1 VKIAYGGHDA
11 QMAGVETTRTS
22 GVWAHGRRPLTTGL
36 VFTITLVGFEALAI
50 ATVMPKVKD
59 DLGGIDLYGWVFSA
73 FFLGNLVG
81 IVWSGRSADHVGPV
95 RAFIVGLA
103 LFGGGLAAG
112 GLAPGIGWLVA
123 ARAAQGLGAG
133 AIVAMAYVAI
143 GRGYPTALQPRMFA
157 IISTA
162 WVLPALLGPGLSGV
176 IADHLGWRWVFLGLL
191 PLVGLAAATSIGA
204 LRRLGP
210 PGGEA
215 PVDRRIDAL
224 LVALGAALVLIAAG
238 SRSLVI
244 APPLAIIGFV
254 IGGRAFVR
262 IMPPGTLRLAP
273 GLPSAVALRGIATF
287 AFFGTD
293 AYVSLTLTSVHGTS
307 TSMAGLP
314 LTAAALTWT
323 VGAWTQERFVMRVGP
338 RTFVRVGLLV
348 IACGIGL
355 MIVVARAD
363 VSVAVAVVA
372 WAVGGLGMG
381 LSYAP
386 VSLVVLGE
394 APADNV
400 GSATASL
407 QLNDTLGVALGTG
420 TTGAIVAAG
429 AALGWTDGATLSL
442 AFLVCIA
449 FALFGAVA
457 ATRLPARV
465 AQ

>member
-1 VKIAYGGHDA
+1 
-11 QMAGVETTRTS
+11 
-22 GVWAHGRRPLTTGL
+22 
-36 VFTITLVGFEALAI
+36 
-50 ATVMPKVKD
+50 
-59 DLGGIDLYGWVFSA
+59 
-73 FFLGNLVG
+73 
-81 IVWSGRSADHVGPV
+81 
-95 RAFIVGLA
+95 

-176 IADHLGWRWVFLGLL
+176 VADHLGWRWVFLGLL
-191 PLVGLAAATSIGA
+191 PLVALAAFTSIPA
-204 LRRLGP
+204 LHRLGP
-210 PGGEA
+210 PGGDA
-215 PVDRRIDAL
+215 PVDRRVDAL
-224 LVALGAALVLIAAG
+224 LVTFGAALVLIAA
-238 SRSLVI
+238 SWRSPII
-244 APPLAIIGFV
+244 APPLAIVGFIV
-254 IGGRAFVR
+254 GGRAFAR

-273 GLPSAVALRGIATF
+273 GLPSAIALRGIATF

-323 VGAWTQERFVMRVGP
+323 VGAWIQERFVIRVGP
-338 RTFVRVGLLV
+338 RTFVRTGLFI

-363 VSVAVAVVA
+363 VPLAVAVIA
-372 WAVGGLGMG
+372 WAIGGLGMG

-386 VSLVVLGE
+386 VSLVVLSE
-394 APADNV
+394 APVDNV

-407 QLNDTLGVALGTG
+407 QLCDTLGIALGTG
-420 TTGAIVAAG
+420 ASGAIVAAG
-429 AALGWTDGATLSL
+429 ASLGWTDGATLSL
-442 AFLVCIA
+442 AFIICIA
-449 FALFGAVA
+449 FALFGTAT
-457 ATRLPARV
+457 ATRLPAHV
-465 AQ
+465 TQ

>member
-1 VKIAYGGHDA
+1 
-11 QMAGVETTRTS
+11 
-22 GVWAHGRRPLTTGL
+22 
-36 VFTITLVGFEALAI
+36 
-50 ATVMPKVKD
+50 
-59 DLGGIDLYGWVFSA
+59 
-73 FFLGNLVG
+73 LGNLVG
-81 IVWSGRSADHVGPV
+81 IVWSGRSADHVGPA

-133 AIVAMAYVAI
+133 AIVAMAYVGI
-143 GRGYPTALQPRMFA
+143 GRGYPTSLQPRMFA
-157 IISTA
+157 IVSTA

-191 PLVGLAAATSIGA
+191 PLVALAGITAIGA
-204 LRRLGP
+204 LHRLGP

-215 PVDRRIDAL
+215 PVDRRVDAL
-224 LVALGAALVLIAAG
+224 LVALGAALVLIAAS
-238 SRSLVI
+238 SRSPI
-244 APPLAIIGFV
+244 ISPPLAIIGFIV
-254 IGGRAFVR
+254 GGRAFAR
-262 IMPPGTLRLAP
+262 IMPKGTLRLTP

-293 AYVSLTLTSVHGTS
+293 AYISLTLTSVHGAS
-307 TSMAGLP
+307 LAVAGLP

-323 VGAWTQERFVMRVGP
+323 AAAWIQERFVLRVGP
-338 RTFVRVGLLV
+338 RTFVRVGLLI
-348 IACGIGL
+348 IACGIAL
-355 MIVVARAD
+355 MIVVARTD
-363 VSVAVAVVA
+363 VAVAVAVAVIA

-386 VSLVVLGE
+386 VSLVVLSE
-394 APADNV
+394 AAVDNV

-407 QLNDTLGVALGTG
+407 QLCDTLGIALGTG
-420 TTGAIVAAG
+420 ASGAIVAAG

-442 AFLVCIA
+442 AFIICIA
-449 FALFGAVA
+449 FALFGTAA
-457 ATRLPARV
+457 ATRLPAHV

>member
-1 VKIAYGGHDA
+1 MKIEDPSDDG
-11 QMAGVETTRTS
+11 QMAGVESTRVE

-36 VFTITLVGFEALAI
+36 VFTITLVGFEALAV
-50 ATVMPKVKD
+50 ATVMPKIKD

-81 IVWSGRSADHVGPV
+81 IVWSGRSADHVGPA

-133 AIVAMAYVAI
+133 AIIAMAYVAI
-143 GRGYPTALQPRMFA
+143 GRGYPTSLQPRMFA
-157 IISTA
+157 IVSTA

-176 IADHLGWRWVFLGLL
+176 VADHLGWRWVFLGLL
-191 PLVGLAAATSIGA
+191 PLVALAAITSIGA
-204 LRRLGP
+204 MHRLGP

-215 PVDRRIDAL
+215 PVDRRVDAL
-224 LVALGAALVLIAAG
+224 LVAFGAALVLIAAS
-238 SRSLVI
+238 SRSPII
-244 APPLAIIGFV
+244 APPLAIVGFIV
-254 IGGRAFVR
+254 GGRAFAR
-262 IMPPGTLRLAP
+262 IMPPGTLRLAS

-307 TSMAGLP
+307 TSVAGIP

-323 VGAWTQERFVMRVGP
+323 AGAWIQERMVMRVGP
-338 RTFVRVGLLV
+338 RTFVRIGLLV
-348 IACGIGL
+348 IASGIGL

-363 VSVAVAVVA
+363 VPVAVAVIA
-372 WAVGGLGMG
+372 WAIGGLGMG

-386 VSLVVLGE
+386 VSLVVLSE

-407 QLNDTLGVALGTG
+407 QLSDTLGIALGTG
-420 TTGAIVAAG
+420 ASGAIVAAG
-429 AALGWTDGATLSL
+429 ASLGWTDGATLSL
-442 AFLVCIA
+442 AFIICIA
-449 FALFGAVA
+449 FALFGAA
-457 ATRLPARV
+457 AARRLPAHV

>member
-1 VKIAYGGHDA
+1 VKIAGRGDDA
-11 QMAGVETTRTS
+11 QMAGVETTKTE

-81 IVWSGRSADHVGPV
+81 IVWSGRSADHVGPA
-95 RAFIVGLA
+95 RGFIVGLA

-123 ARAAQGLGAG
+123 ARAAQGLGGG

-143 GRGYPTALQPRMFA
+143 GRGYPTNLQPRMFA

-162 WVLPALLGPGLSGV
+162 WILPALVGPACSGL

-191 PLVGLAAATSIGA
+191 PLVALAAITSISA
-204 LRRLGP
+204 LHRLGP

-215 PVDRRIDAL
+215 PVDRRVDAL
-224 LVALGAALVLIAAG
+224 LVALGAALVLIAADT
-238 SRSLVI
+238 RSIIL
-244 APPLAIIGFV
+244 APPLAIVGGIIGA
-254 IGGRAFVR
+254 RAFTR
-262 IMPPGTLRLAP
+262 IMPVGTLRLAP

-293 AYVSLTLTSVHGTS
+293 AYVSLALTSVHGTS
-307 TSMAGLP
+307 TAAAGIP

-323 VGAWTQERFVMRVGP
+323 AGAWTQERLVLRIGP
-338 RTFVRVGLLV
+338 RAFVRVGLLV
-348 IACGIGL
+348 IAVGIGL
-355 MIVVARAD
+355 MIVSTRAGAPVALATL
-363 VSVAVAVVA
+363 A
-372 WAVGGLGMG
+372 WAIGGLGMG

-394 APADNV
+394 APTESV

-407 QLNDTLGVALGTG
+407 QLCDTLGIALGTG
-420 TTGAIVAAG
+420 ASGAIVAAG
-429 AALGWTDGATLSL
+429 AAFGWTSGNAL
-442 AFLVCIA
+442 AIAFSICIA
-449 FALFGAVA
+449 FAIAGAIA
-457 ATRLPARV
+457 ATRLPTQV
-465 AQ
+465 GS